1 MRQTRGLA
9 RPERRNKRNWYFGK
23 MTEKSSY
30 GYTVGQAGLEVE
42 RVRKARKKYDCEGAL
57 IDSDA
62 VPPTIQLSPAT
73 GPVVRMGCA
82 PTCSVI
88 INAGDLYVAVELSGD
103 VVKESWNTYRHTCRT
118 CIPCALH
125 FEVIRQVDL

>member
-1 MRQTRGLA
+1 MSESG
-9 RPERRNKRNWYFGK
+9 
-23 MTEKSSY
+23 SY
-30 GYTVGQAGLEVE
+30 GYTVGHAGLEVE

-57 IDSDA
+57 VDSDA

-82 PTCSVI
+82 STCSGA
-88 INAGDLYVAVELSGD
+88 INAGELYVAVELSGD
-103 VVKESWNTYRHTCRT
+103 VVKESWNTYRYTWRT

-125 FEVIRQVDL
+125 FEVIRQVNI